1 MLVIFEGLD
10 NCGKTT
16 LVQMLNNYYSN
27 IGVDSEISKEFETN
41 IGRELK
47 SMATAGTLDPILK
60 AYLFATDR
68 YIRMRELSQN
78 DLENKIMMFDRY
90 VPSALAYRMAE
101 GVDKKW
107 VSSINSV
114 FPKADIGFFID
125 ITPNES
131 VKRNIDAKFNIK
143 ATPSHLNKVREAYL
157 SILEENNLI
166 YINGMQPIEGIF
178 NEVLIKIEE
187 YRKNYGKQL

>member
-16 LVQMLNNYYSN
+16 LVEMIKNYYLN
-27 IGVDSEISKEFETN
+27 IGVDAEISKEFETN

-47 SMATAGTLDPILK
+47 QMAKEGTLDPILK

-68 YIRMRELSQN
+68 YIRMKNIKLE
-78 DLENKIMMFDRY
+78 DLKNKVMQFDRY
-90 VPSALAYRMAE
+90 VPTAIAYRMAD
-101 GVDKKW
+101 GVHKDW
-107 VSSINSV
+107 VTNINSV
-114 FPKADIGFFID
+114 FQKADIGFFID

-131 VKRNIDAKFNIK
+131 VKRNTDTKFNIK
-143 ATPSHLNKVREAYL
+143 ATPEHLNKVRDAYL

-166 YINGMQPIEGIF
+166 YINGMQSIDKIF
-178 NEVLIKIEE
+178 NEVIQKIEE
-187 YRKNYGKQL
+187 FRKKNERRF

>member
-16 LVQMLNNYYSN
+16 LVQMIKDYYLEL
-27 IGVDSEISKEFETN
+27 GVDSEISKEFETN

-47 SMATAGTLDPILK
+47 QMAKEGTLDPILK

-68 YIRMRELSQN
+68 YIRMKNITQE
-78 DLENKIMMFDRY
+78 DLKNKIMLFDRY

-101 GVDKKW
+101 GVDKNW
-107 VSSINSV
+107 VTNINSV

-131 VKRNIDAKFNIK
+131 VNRNINTKFNIK
-143 ATPSHLNKVREAYL
+143 MAPEHLGKVRNAYL
-157 SILEENNLI
+157 SILDENNLI
-166 YINGMQPIEGIF
+166 YINGMQPIENIF
-178 NEVLIKIEE
+178 SEVIEKIEE
-187 YRKNYGKQL
+187 FRKKNDRRF

>member
-16 LVQMLNNYYSN
+16 LVQMIKDYYLELG
-27 IGVDSEISKEFETN
+27 IDSEISKEFETN

-47 SMATAGTLDPILK
+47 NMAKEGTLDPILK

-68 YIRMRELSQN
+68 YIRMKNITQE
-78 DLENKIMMFDRY
+78 DLKNKIMLFDRY

-101 GVDKKW
+101 GVDKNW
-107 VSSINSV
+107 VTNINSV

-131 VKRNIDAKFNIK
+131 VNRNINTKFNIK
-143 ATPSHLNKVREAYL
+143 MAPEHLGKVRNAYL
-157 SILEENNLI
+157 SILDENNLI
-166 YINGMQPIEGIF
+166 YINGMQSFENIF
-178 NEVLIKIEE
+178 SEVVEKIEE
-187 YRKNYGKQL
+187 FRKKNDRRF

>member
-16 LVQMLNNYYSN
+16 LVEMIKNYYLN
-27 IGVDSEISKEFETN
+27 IGVDAEISKEFETN

-47 SMATAGTLDPILK
+47 QMAKEGTLDPILK

-68 YIRMRELSQN
+68 YIRMKNIRLE
-78 DLENKIMMFDRY
+78 DLKNKIMLFDRY

-101 GVDKKW
+101 GVNKDW
-107 VSSINSV
+107 VTNINLV

-131 VKRNIDAKFNIK
+131 VKRNTDTKFNIK
-143 ATPSHLNKVREAYL
+143 ATPEHLNKVRDAYL
-157 SILEENNLI
+157 SILEENNLL
-166 YINGMQPIEGIF
+166 YINGMQSLDKIF
-178 NEVLIKIEE
+178 NEVIQKIEE
-187 YRKNYGKQL
+187 FRKKNERRF